1 MQDVVAFFIELRDQ
15 KIIDMTKLEAD
26 REKPVYKEK
35 EEVEAGSSLQS
46 FVGLLSQRIGLVV
59 FF

>member
-1 MQDVVAFFIELRDQ
+1 MVAFFIELRDQ